1 MEYVKVFTQDQR
13 ISIGVLQEFEGELMI
28 LSVKNPEKFKTGD
41 ILSCV
46 YDEFT
51 FQSNVLKISN
61 NLLYIFAPIIKN
73 NFIIDRRKYPR
84 LEVSLSG
91 FVNDCI
97 NEFIYDVPPEQLIEI
112 TDITIEGFGFTC
124 EQRLKIGTPYIL
136 HVNLGNNMITKPKV
150 IIENKTELEN
160 KKTRYGCRISQID
173 ESEYRILRFYILT
186 QQINLRSTEAKSD
199 IKLEED

>member
-13 ISIGVLQEFEGELMI
+13 ISIGGLQEFEGELMI

-61 NLLYIFAPIIKN
+61 DLLYIYAPIIKN

-84 LEVSLSG
+84 LEVCLNG
-91 FVNDCI
+91 YVNDCI
-97 NEFIYDVPPEQLIEI
+97 NEFIYDIPPEQLIEI
-112 TDITIEGFGFTC
+112 TDITIEGFGFIC

-136 HVNLGNNMITKPKV
+136 HVNLGNNTIVKPKV
-150 IIENKTELEN
+150 IIENKTDIE
-160 KKTRYGCRISQID
+160 KKTRYGCKINQLND
-173 ESEYRILRFYILT
+173 TEYRILRFFILT
-186 QQINLRSTEAKSD
+186 QQINLRSLVPNTTD
-199 IKLEED
+199 NIKED